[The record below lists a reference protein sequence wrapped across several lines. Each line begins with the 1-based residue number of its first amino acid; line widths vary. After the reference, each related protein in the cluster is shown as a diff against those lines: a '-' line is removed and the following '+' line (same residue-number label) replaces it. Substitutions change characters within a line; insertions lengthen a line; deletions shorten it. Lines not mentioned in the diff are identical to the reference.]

1 MSRTC
6 SICNGPN
13 CDEID
18 RLGRLGD
25 SIAKIAQEFALS
37 YDALYRHFKA
47 DHHIRD
53 VTAIPTTVELATSE
67 DIYKEIGNWHAE
79 ARDLHQKAKAD
90 GDLKVALLGLDK
102 ALRCL
107 ELMAKMHGQIQEQ
120 NLSINLQHVSIYQS
134 PEWSLVGDILSRI
147 LGPYPDLRREVAAEF
162 IALER
167 GRK

>member
-6 SICNGPN
+6 SICNDPN

-25 SIAKIAQEFALS
+25 STAKIAQEFALS

-53 VTAIPTTVELATSE
+53 VTAIPTTSELATSE
-67 DIYKEIGNWHAE
+67 DIYKEIGNWHVE

-120 NLSINLQHVSIYQS
+120 NIRINLQASIYTS
-134 PEWSLVGDILSRI
+134 PEWSKVGDILAF
-147 LGPYPDLRREVAAEF
+147 LLAPHPELRSQVARELL
-162 IALER
+162 ALAQ
-167 GRK
+167 GGQT